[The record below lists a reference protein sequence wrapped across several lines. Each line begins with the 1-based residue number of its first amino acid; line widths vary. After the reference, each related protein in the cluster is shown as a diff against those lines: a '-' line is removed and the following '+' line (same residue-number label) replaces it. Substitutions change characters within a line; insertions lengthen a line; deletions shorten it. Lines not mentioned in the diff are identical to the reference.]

1 MCGTCRVRVTLDA
14 GLPTGLN
21 LSEVVRTFGS
31 CATGFKSAGSDV
43 DMACAVYPESWL
55 GVFEEKKKTDGVSE
69 SLKTVVEDQRGVFQ
83 QQTSQGDFFWA
94 PCLDGT

>member
-1 MCGTCRVRVTLDA
+1 MQRVSNQPDPMWTWRAPFTLKV
-14 GLPTGLN
+14 GKLGPI
-21 LSEVVRTFGS
+21 
-31 CATGFKSAGSDV
+31 
-43 DMACAVYPESWL
+43 WL
-55 GVFEEKKKTDGVSE
+55 GVFEAKKKTDGVSE